1 MNRADRQRAAR
12 YRMAL
17 LSNDHF
23 VLSDILTGACRFFG
37 KIDADDIMSHT
48 EMFVRQKVGREILSA
63 CGVFPGFGQEI
74 SPEKFVSQLSRNIEV
89 GKRRNNG

>member
-17 LSNDHF
+17 LSNDYF
-23 VLSDILTGACRFFG
+23 VLSDILGICRFFG
-37 KIDADDIMSHT
+37 KIDELDIMSHT
-48 EMFVRQKVGREILSA
+48 EMFIRQKVGREILSA

-74 SPEKFVSQLSRNIEV
+74 SPEKFVSQLSRNVEA